1 MLKSKKVRLTKTG
14 AKRSCALAVVEE
26 LFRRGELDQRLKVRK
41 RRNIPLE
48 DDNEGDEDGGGKVG
62 TRKRRR
68 FYQKKIP
75 EMLTREGASLYV
87 HVVKMAVVNPISDPR
102 RVVQLKGNK

>member
-1 MLKSKKVRLTKTG
+1 MCVAS

-41 RRNIPLE
+41 RRNIPLD
-48 DDNEGDEDGGGKVG
+48 DDNEEYEDGGGKVG

-75 EMLTREGASLYV
+75 EMLTREGALYV
-87 HVVKMAVVNPISDPR
+87 HVVKMTVVKPIADPR
-102 RVVQLKGNK
+102 